1 MADLV
6 SSQVLQKTLD
16 ELRNITRIDLCVTNT
31 DGVLLVTTF
40 PETAIDAESIRSF
53 VLSAADS
60 QIVQEYHYFKVY
72 DNQNVEYILISKGSS
87 DDAYMIGKV
96 AVCEIQNLIIAYK
109 ERLDKN
115 NFIQNLLLDN
125 LLLVDVYNR
134 AKKLRIDTDVRRV
147 VYMVETKLE
156 KDISAQETV
165 KSLFASRP
173 RDFITAV
180 DEKSII
186 IVKELKDTDTFE
198 DMNQT
203 ARMLVDMLNAEAMSQ
218 VRVSYGNPVNEIKSV
233 SRSYK
238 EAKMALE
245 VGKIFYADKNVVPYN
260 NLGIGRLIYQLSPT
274 ASGMGIL
281 SGSLSGGQVTEVYLG
296 GYRLATDEEGSA
308 FSRQICEAMKA
319 SLGTYGIQQLS
330 QKLRGEQETVKRQED
345 GQSGYEEEEVL
356 KQYEESKQPEEGTEK
371 TEGEGESGNGTPSEP
386 DQKQPVPEDF
396 VNPIEVIQK
405 VMKMGILGLVLPEGQ
420 ALSQGETDVSFLA
433 SKRELQSGFGM
444 AECGK
449 ELSFVDKILSSEYI
463 LWKFPCYTS
472 KEKKEGLQCQVEYVL
487 CGKNSDQDNL
497 AGTVNRLLA
506 LREAANLVYLA
517 KDAQKQG
524 EMEAMAGVIAAS
536 FGVPAAMPVVKMALA
551 VCWAFAESILDLREL
566 LDGGKVA
573 LFKTAES
580 WQLSL
585 EQLPKLLETGDQ
597 SRKNAPG
604 GMEYSDYLRLLLMQK
619 SGKAVTFGAMDLVEY
634 NMRTEQQQPGFRL
647 DCCVDELEAGFTAVI
662 GKREY
667 EITRNYGYEMQGA
680 A

>member
-203 ARMLVDMLNAEAMSQ
+203 ARMLVDMGVAPLEIAERLGHEKVETTLNTYSHLYPSTQSKLA
-218 VRVSYGNPVNEIKSV
+218 G
-233 SRSYK
+233 
-238 EAKMALE
+238 LL
-245 VGKIFYADKNVVPYN
+245 DK
-260 NLGIGRLIYQLSPT
+260 
-274 ASGMGIL
+274 
-281 SGSLSGGQVTEVYLG
+281 
-296 GYRLATDEEGSA
+296 
-308 FSRQICEAMKA
+308 KH
-319 SLGTYGIQQLS
+319 
-330 QKLRGEQETVKRQED
+330 
-345 GQSGYEEEEVL
+345 EEEE
-356 KQYEESKQPEEGTEK
+356 E
-371 TEGEGESGNGTPSEP
+371 
-386 DQKQPVPEDF
+386 
-396 VNPIEVIQK
+396 
-405 VMKMGILGLVLPEGQ
+405 
-420 ALSQGETDVSFLA
+420 
-433 SKRELQSGFGM
+433 
-444 AECGK
+444 
-449 ELSFVDKILSSEYI
+449 
-463 LWKFPCYTS
+463 
-472 KEKKEGLQCQVEYVL
+472 
-487 CGKNSDQDNL
+487 
-497 AGTVNRLLA
+497 
-506 LREAANLVYLA
+506 
-517 KDAQKQG
+517 
-524 EMEAMAGVIAAS
+524 
-536 FGVPAAMPVVKMALA
+536 
-551 VCWAFAESILDLREL
+551 
-566 LDGGKVA
+566 
-573 LFKTAES
+573 
-580 WQLSL
+580 
-585 EQLPKLLETGDQ
+585 
-597 SRKNAPG
+597 
-604 GMEYSDYLRLLLMQK
+604 
-619 SGKAVTFGAMDLVEY
+619 
-634 NMRTEQQQPGFRL
+634 
-647 DCCVDELEAGFTAVI
+647 
-662 GKREY
+662 
-667 EITRNYGYEMQGA
+667 
-680 A
+680 

>member
-203 ARMLVDMLNAEAMSQ
+203 ARMLVDMLNAEAMFSMVDNLMTG
-218 VRVSYGNPVNEIKSV
+218 VRILIWMVGLGTLFAGAIGVSNIMMVTVRERTTEI
-233 SRSYK
+233 
-238 EAKMALE
+238 
-245 VGKIFYADKNVVPYN
+245 
-260 NLGIGRLIYQLSPT
+260 GIRRAIGARPRDILQQ
-274 ASGMGIL
+274 IL
-281 SGSLSGGQVTEVYLG
+281 SESMVLTTIAGMAGISFAVLVLQVLEAAANDPGHITTHYQVSFGLAIGTLSL
-296 GYRLATDEEGSA
+296 
-308 FSRQICEAMKA
+308 IH
-319 SLGTYGIQQLS
+319 I
-330 QKLRGEQETVKRQED
+330 
-345 GQSGYEEEEVL
+345 
-356 KQYEESKQPEEGTEK
+356 
-371 TEGEGESGNGTPSEP
+371 SEP
-386 DQKQPVPEDF
+386 
-396 VNPIEVIQK
+396 
-405 VMKMGILGLVLPEGQ
+405 
-420 ALSQGETDVSFLA
+420 
-433 SKRELQSGFGM
+433 
-444 AECGK
+444 
-449 ELSFVDKILSSEYI
+449 
-463 LWKFPCYTS
+463 
-472 KEKKEGLQCQVEYVL
+472 
-487 CGKNSDQDNL
+487 
-497 AGTVNRLLA
+497 
-506 LREAANLVYLA
+506 
-517 KDAQKQG
+517 
-524 EMEAMAGVIAAS
+524 
-536 FGVPAAMPVVKMALA
+536 
-551 VCWAFAESILDLREL
+551 
-566 LDGGKVA
+566 
-573 LFKTAES
+573 
-580 WQLSL
+580 
-585 EQLPKLLETGDQ
+585 
-597 SRKNAPG
+597 
-604 GMEYSDYLRLLLMQK
+604 
-619 SGKAVTFGAMDLVEY
+619 
-634 NMRTEQQQPGFRL
+634 
-647 DCCVDELEAGFTAVI
+647 
-662 GKREY
+662 
-667 EITRNYGYEMQGA
+667 TRP
-680 A
+680 